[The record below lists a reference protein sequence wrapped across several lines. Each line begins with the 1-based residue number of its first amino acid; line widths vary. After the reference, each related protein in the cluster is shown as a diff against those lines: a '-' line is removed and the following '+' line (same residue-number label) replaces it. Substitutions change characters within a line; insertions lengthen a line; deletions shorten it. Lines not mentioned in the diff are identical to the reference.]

1 MCTEKKS
8 TFSVVCLSSEEETG
22 EDANR
27 VENRPSTS
35 RQEQSENKIP
45 DLDYVSE
52 EQDNGSNFES
62 TCSDDSKY
70 DEEGESEAANDCLN
84 IPEVVLLNEQGMFK
98 HFEKWL
104 QSPDG
109 SRKSELNAI
118 QCSCLVQLVLQF
130 INPEQLSLK
139 DLLCKR
145 TLRDEWLSKFE
156 RKKCPGTVKSYL
168 GALKQFYVFLEC
180 ECRDEIDAP
189 SSLLSAM
196 SAQMTQWSKS

>member
-1 MCTEKKS
+1 M
-8 TFSVVCLSSEEETG
+8 VYPSSEEETG

-109 SRKSELNAI
+109 SRKSELNAN
-118 QCSCLVQLVLQF
+118 VLA
-130 INPEQLSLK
+130 
-139 DLLCKR
+139 LCN
-145 TLRDEWLSKFE
+145 WF
-156 RKKCPGTVKSYL
+156 C
-168 GALKQFYVFLEC
+168 
-180 ECRDEIDAP
+180 
-189 SSLLSAM
+189 SSLILNN
-196 SAQMTQWSKS
+196 